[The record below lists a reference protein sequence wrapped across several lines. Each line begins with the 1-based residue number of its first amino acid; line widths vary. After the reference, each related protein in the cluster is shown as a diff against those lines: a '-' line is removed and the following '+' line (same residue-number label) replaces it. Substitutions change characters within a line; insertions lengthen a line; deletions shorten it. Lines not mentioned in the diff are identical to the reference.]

1 MYLHLSANQEKPFCV
16 MIGVIGVSHKSATV
30 KVREKFALDSDEAD
44 LLARRLLENEYFR
57 ELVVLSTCNR
67 TEIYFA
73 AEGICTNGASKAV
86 RGVLTE
92 LKHCEEDIK
101 PFLFEHYHKDAVH
114 HLFKVVAGLDS
125 MILGEYQIVAQ
136 VKAAYAE
143 AEMRG
148 AIGKKFHRL
157 FNKALESS
165 KLVRLK
171 TPFNQGAYSVSY
183 AAVEKCYE
191 QFPNL
196 ADRNILIIGAGDTGE
211 LVLKNFVKKGCRNIC
226 ITNRTEE
233 KALTLAN
240 NYNGRVLPFE
250 HMLEG
255 IHDAEIIV
263 TSVAS
268 KDPILDAAKVRSHL
282 NGHERIVMIDLGVPR
297 NINADVADIES
308 VTLLNVDDLEE
319 VVAMN
324 IESKLE
330 YVSVAEDIVAEKVD
344 EYTLWL
350 NEQNL
355 APAIKN
361 IDKAISEL
369 YKKELATYKKSF
381 SEGEFEQ
388 VQKFNRYVS
397 KKLKNQFVKQLKAV
411 TDNGRITEFVGI
423 INLLFDENN
432 NEPTHH

>member
-1 MYLHLSANQEKPFCV
+1 
-16 MIGVIGVSHKSATV
+16 MIGVIGVSHKSASV

-44 LLARRLLENEYFR
+44 LLARRLFENEYFR

-73 AEGICTNGASKAV
+73 AEGICTSGASKAV
-86 RGVLTE
+86 RTVLTE
-92 LKHCEEDIK
+92 LKNCQEDIK
-101 PFLFEHYHKDAVH
+101 PFLFEHYHKEAVQ

-148 AIGKKFHRL
+148 AVGKKFHRL

-196 ADRNILIIGAGDTGE
+196 ADRSILIIGAGDTGE

-233 KALTLAN
+233 KALALAN
-240 NYNGRVLPFE
+240 DYNGRVLPYE
-250 HMLEG
+250 QMLDG

-263 TSVAS
+263 TSIS
-268 KDPILDAAKVRSHL
+268 GKDPILDAEKVRTHL
-282 NGHERIVMIDLGVPR
+282 NGHERVVMIDLGVPR
-297 NINADVADIES
+297 NIDADVAGIEA

-330 YVSVAEDIVAEKVD
+330 YVSVAEGIVAEKVD
-344 EYTLWL
+344 EFTLWL

-361 IDKAISEL
+361 IDKAITEL
-369 YKKELATYKKSF
+369 YKSELAAYQKSF
-381 SEGEFEQ
+381 SENEFEQ
-388 VQKFNRYVS
+388 VVKFNRYVS

-423 INLLFDENN
+423 INLLFDEKN